1 MPVASF
7 IIHNSQFTAT
17 NANLSKCY
25 PSFDVERKKRKE
37 KKGKGME
44 GRRRIEKAK
53 TPAVVVGGK
62 DAELMRSRERKVV
75 EEKDRSWV
83 GRYTEETR
91 SI

>member
-1 MPVASF
+1 M
-7 IIHNSQFTAT
+7 
-17 NANLSKCY
+17 
-25 PSFDVERKKRKE
+25 
-37 KKGKGME
+37 
-44 GRRRIEKAK
+44 EKAK